1 MKKKYLVNY
10 KFVQIDPK
18 LVSLVNLSSGTYNLT
33 LNEMLQKGGV
43 VIFQGS
49 VQVDAAPNFVF
60 FTSRFKAQQALNNAI
75 LGGSITQ
82 NPMLASIFVM
92 TNAREMT
99 ETVKSKTNF
108 SGNSWD
114 WA

>member
-10 KFVQIDPK
+10 KFVQINPQFIR
-18 LVSLVNLSSGTYNLT
+18 LVDVKTGTYNFT
-33 LNEMLQKGGV
+33 LNEMLQKGGT
-43 VIFQGS
+43 VIFQGT
-49 VQVDAAPNFVF
+49 VQVDAIPNGIF
-60 FTSRFKAQQALNNAI
+60 SAARFKGQQALNNAL

-82 NPMLASIFVM
+82 NPQLTSFFVM
-92 TNAREMT
+92 TNVREM
-99 ETVKSKTNF
+99 KGLTNF

>member
-1 MKKKYLVNY
+1 MKKKYFVNY
-10 KFVQIDPK
+10 KFVQIDPR
-18 LVSLVNLSSGTYNLT
+18 LVSLVSGVTGAYNIT

-43 VIFQGS
+43 VIWQGS
-49 VQVDAAPNFVF
+49 VQVDAVPNGVF
-60 FTSRFKAQQALNNAI
+60 NAAKFKGQQALNNAL

-82 NPMLASIFVM
+82 NPKLASIFVM
-92 TNAREMT
+92 TNVREMRGM
-99 ETVKSKTNF
+99 TNF

>member
-18 LVSLVNLSSGTYNLT
+18 LYTSVNVVTGSYNLT
-33 LNEMLQKGGV
+33 LNEMLQKGGT
-43 VIFQGS
+43 VIFQGA
-49 VQVDAAPNFVF
+49 VQVDAIPNGIF
-60 FTSRFKAQQALNNAI
+60 SAARFKGQQALNNAL

-82 NPMLASIFVM
+82 NPQLTSLFVM
-92 TNAREMT
+92 TNVREMRGM
-99 ETVKSKTNF
+99 TNF
-108 SGNSWD
+108 YGNSWD